1 MIKITLRKINKEH
14 FKQQNYSKQRC
25 KHRRQKKKGIKLLI
39 INIAHTEKYIKYT
52 E

>member
-1 MIKITLRKINKEH
+1 MIKITLRKINKEY
-14 FKQQNYSKQRC
+14 FKQQNYSNQKCRED
-25 KHRRQKKKGIKLLI
+25 KKKGIKLLI

>member
-14 FKQQNYSKQRC
+14 FKQQNYSKQKCRED
-25 KHRRQKKKGIKLLI
+25 QKKKGIKLLI